1 VPVFISY
8 RAKDR
13 EVALK
18 IVRKFREHNIEF
30 YLDIIDEES
39 INSTSNIT
47 EVITKNIKRC
57 THLIAIIS
65 PNTKG
70 SWWVP
75 FEIGEASIINRRI
88 CSFAYNTN
96 GYSLTKSNM
105 YIYKSFLPE
114 YLHKWPILLN
124 EKDVDNFILQYKQDN
139 QNNVLLDS
147 INRDSNL
154 FGALTKKGAD
164 DFHNKLK
171 AML

>member
-8 RAKDR
+8 RANDR

-18 IVRKFREHNIEF
+18 IAKKLQLNNIDF
-30 YLDIIDEES
+30 YLDVIDEES
-39 INSTSNIT
+39 VNNTSNIT
-47 EVITKNIKRC
+47 EAITKNIKRC

-96 GYSLTKSNM
+96 EYSLTRVNM
-105 YIYKSFLPE
+105 HIFKSFLPE
-114 YLHKWPILLN
+114 YLHKWPVLLN
-124 EKDVDNFILQYKQDN
+124 EKDVENFIFQYKQDN
-139 QNNVLLDS
+139 RNNVLLDS

-154 FGALTKKGAD
+154 FGTLTKKGAD
-164 DFHNKLK
+164 EFHNNLK